1 MVSREILRR
10 VDWLLVAAV
19 GLLLVI
25 GEQAVRAVTQSDFLG
40 DPGYFVRRHI
50 IYIAL
55 GLTLAAVAVLVD
67 PRVYRRLF
75 WIIYGGTIGLLIIVL
90 GFSAARGSQRWIPLP
105 FFTLQPS
112 EIGKVA
118 MIVCVSVILADCVRR
133 GIRGWGMV
141 LRVVLVMLPPFALV
155 FIQPDLGTS
164 IVYIAIALTLLVVA
178 GLPGRILAVLGAIGV
193 GVVVVVLGVLPSIG
207 LPLLRPYQTERIV
220 AFLDPEGDSPAAYQ
234 AQQAKIAIGS
244 GGLTGRGEGVSQT
257 AGSFLPEHHTDFV
270 FAVVG
275 EDRGFAGAA
284 VALLLYL
291 FCLWRI
297 GRIVPRARTLEES
310 FIAAGVFGM
319 LLTQVAINI
328 GMVLGIAPT
337 TGIPLP
343 FMTYGG
349 SNTITNLVA
358 IGLAL
363 AVGARALPR
372 GALEPAWTGRR
383 GTGRRDP
390 AEPPPEGA

>member
-1 MVSREILRR
+1 MVSRDLLRR
-10 VDWLLVAAV
+10 VDWLLVAAI

-55 GLTLAAVAVLVD
+55 GLTLAAVAVVVD

-75 WIIYGGTIGLLIIVL
+75 WFIYGGTIGLLIVVL

-178 GLPGRILAVLGAIGV
+178 GLPGRIVAVLSAIGV

-220 AFLDPEGDSPAAYQ
+220 AFLDPEGGSPAAYQ

-284 VALLLYL
+284 IALLLYL

-358 IGLAL
+358 MGLAL

-372 GALEPAWTGRR
+372 DALAPAWTGRR
-383 GTGRRDP
+383 GPRRG
-390 AEPPPEGA
+390 EPGDAPPGTA

>member
-1 MVSREILRR
+1 MISRDLLRR

-19 GLLLVI
+19 LILLVL
-25 GEQAVRAVTQSDFLG
+25 GERAVRAVTVSDFLG

-50 IYIAL
+50 VYIAL
-55 GLTLAAVAVLVD
+55 GLVLAAVTLAID

-75 WIIYGGTIGLLIIVL
+75 WFIYGGTIGLLIVVL
-90 GFSAARGSQRWIPLP
+90 GFAAARGIQAWIPLP

-118 MIVCVSVILADCVRR
+118 IIVCLSLILADCVRR
-133 GIRGWGMV
+133 GIRGWPMV
-141 LRVVLVMLPPFALV
+141 LRVALVLLPPFALV
-155 FIQPDLGTS
+155 FIQPDLGT
-164 IVYIAIALTLLVVA
+164 AIIYVAIGLTLLVVA
-178 GLPGRILAVLGAIGV
+178 GLPGRMLAVIGALGA
-193 GVVVVVLGVLPSIG
+193 GVVVVVLGILPSIG
-207 LPLLRPYQTERIV
+207 LPLLRPYQAERIV
-220 AFLDPEGDSPAAYQ
+220 AFLNPDGNSPAVYQ
-234 AQQAKIAIGS
+234 AQQARIAIGS

-270 FAVVG
+270 FAVVA
-275 EDRGFAGAA
+275 EDRGFAGAGI
-284 VALLLYL
+284 ALVLYL
-291 FCLWRI
+291 LVLWRI

-310 FIAAGVFGM
+310 FMAAGVFGM
-319 LLTQVAINI
+319 LLTQIAINI

-358 IGLAL
+358 VGLAL

-372 GALEPAWTGRR
+372 DALDPVWTGRR
-383 GTGRRDP
+383 GAGRGDP
-390 AEPPPEGA
+390 DGAPPEAA